1 MFASAPTIKR
11 KTWIRGKIG
20 VVTPDTPTHSLNLN
34 FCPIC
39 SKKNT
44 APLAH
49 ERHKMKLDFT
59 SCVNE
64 TSRNVSL
71 VAQKEVSVFY
81 MSIYVSKSTVQCE
94 ESQLKS
100 EVYEI

>member
-1 MFASAPTIKR
+1 
-11 KTWIRGKIG
+11 
-20 VVTPDTPTHSLNLN
+20 
-34 FCPIC
+34 
-39 SKKNT
+39 
-44 APLAH
+44 
-49 ERHKMKLDFT
+49 MKLDFT